1 MNIADTSRILRFALV
16 VALSVIP
23 RWSNAGY
30 VRVYT
35 EPYPAPPFT
44 LYDLDN
50 NAVSLSD
57 YRGSA
62 TILVFW
68 ASW

>member
-1 MNIADTSRILRFALV
+1 MNIADSSRIFLFALV
-16 VALSVIP
+16 VALTMTP
-23 RWSNAGY
+23 RWGSAGY
-30 VRVYT
+30 VRVHT

-50 NAVSLSD
+50 KAVSLSD

-68 ASW
+68 TSW